1 MRVDCFVDKIE
12 RFGDDGIEENTDDIG
27 VVEVDIYSDDQ
38 EEVRHQVDDE
48 NLKMKKFMRHENIK
62 TTGREKKFSMSQY
75 SVSKRCQCHPDHD
88 LRIMELV
95 KVSISQYS
103 HYGS

>member
-1 MRVDCFVDKIE
+1 VDKIE

-48 NLKMKKFMRHENIK
+48 NLGMMKLAQSRQLDDFLV
-62 TTGREKKFSMSQY
+62 Q
-75 SVSKRCQCHPDHD
+75 VSCHIQSGSPAGCDHPDLASHQTSD
-88 LRIMELV
+88 PSPWPPVVWILV
-95 KVSISQYS
+95 ET
-103 HYGS
+103 

>member
-38 EEVRHQVDDE
+38 EEVRHRVDDG
-48 NLKMKKFMRHENIK
+48 NLKMKKFMRDENIK
-62 TTGREKKFSMSQY
+62 TTGREKIF
-75 SVSKRCQCHPDHD
+75 QCHNIQFPKDVNVTQ
-88 LRIMELV
+88 IM
-95 KVSISQYS
+95 I
-103 HYGS
+103 